1 MTIRTFCKTLSANDV
16 GATGAHQAGILIPKS
31 EKELLDFLPQLDSAV
46 KNPDAWIECVDEAG
60 VHHRFRFVYY
70 NNRLHDATG
79 TRNEYRITYMT
90 KYFKAAGA
98 SEGDTFE
105 ISRSDRKA
113 PYKIRVVSRAQVVPD
128 RKTSVAAN
136 RGVATEAAS
145 AVMQAS
151 EGLEKLVQNPNG
163 QGFRIKLTSAWRR
176 VH

>member
-16 GATGAHQAGILIPKS
+16 GATGAHQAGILVPKS
-31 EKELLDFLPQLDSAV
+31 EQELLDFLPQLDSAI

-60 VHHRFRFVYY
+60 GHHRFRFVYY
-70 NNRLHDATG
+70 NNRLHDAQG

-90 KYFKAAGA
+90 RYFKAAGA

-105 ISRSDRKA
+105 ISGSDGKG
-113 PYKIRVVSRAQVVPD
+113 PYKIRVVPRARIVPD
-128 RKTSVAAN
+128 QKVSIVN
-136 RGVATEAAS
+136 RGPAIEAVFAD
-145 AVMQAS
+145 MQAS
-151 EGLEKLVQNPNG
+151 NELKKLPKNPNG